1 MKKPLVTRNDI
12 AEAIALHTAC
22 MPTRE
27 IPGAIANYFMIT
39 RRFYTRTDKA
49 VINRLLIAEIRD
61 YLIEQGRLRYATVAA
76 EMRKEAHRMT
86 GNNLNVEKTAPVA
99 SATPSPAV
107 NVISNTGDTIDS
119 QTLLKMV
126 NEARKLCGEPEVR
139 NNKFIE
145 KILDELEGE
154 DGYTKSATVPPGGGT
169 PMVVITMTY
178 KQALRVAARE
188 SKAVRRSL
196 HTMIQALEPINV
208 ENHPDEIPVLEWQGV
223 RVVTTETLARG
234 YGTTPTRIQQNYNR
248 NEERF
253 VEGKHFFK
261 IKGDEIKSLR
271 LSFSEL
277 QISPKTRS
285 LILWT
290 ERGAARMSKIV
301 DTEQAWAFFE
311 KLEDSY
317 FRQKE
322 QQPVAIPQTLPEA
335 LRLAAELAEQK
346 QLLEQKTHQ
355 LNQQLVA
362 AAPKVDFADRVSAAN
377 GILIGNFAKVVG
389 LKQNALFSWLRQNGI
404 LMAFGA
410 RKNVPRQQYINAGYF
425 TVKEVVLDD
434 ENGYQIRL
442 TPQLT
447 GKGQQWLT
455 RKLLDA
461 GLLKPVA
468 IG

>member
-86 GNNLNVEKTAPVA
+86 SNNLNVKKPASVA

-126 NEARKLCGEPEVR
+126 NEARKLCGENEIR
-139 NNKFIE
+139 NNDFLNRIK
-145 KILDELEGE
+145 DELDGE
-154 DGYTKSATVPPGGGT
+154 FYETFVKSHGT
-169 PMVVITMTY
+169 RAGRSFEVITMTY

-196 HTMIQALEPINV
+196 IDKLE
-208 ENHPDEIPVLEWQGV
+208 
-223 RVVTTETLARG
+223 
-234 YGTTPTRIQQNYNR
+234 
-248 NEERF
+248 
-253 VEGKHFFK
+253 
-261 IKGDEIKSLR
+261 
-271 LSFSEL
+271 EL
-277 QISPKTRS
+277 QQANSPTPS
-285 LILWT
+285 
-290 ERGAARMSKIV
+290 
-301 DTEQAWAFFE
+301 
-311 KLEDSY
+311 
-317 FRQKE
+317 
-322 QQPVAIPQTLPEA
+322 IPQTLPEA

-346 QLLEQKTHQ
+346 MQLE
-355 LNQQLVA
+355 QQLVA

-434 ENGYQIRL
+434 EDGYQIRL

>member
-1 MKKPLVTRNDI
+1 MKTPLVTRNEI

-76 EMRKEAHRMT
+76 EMRKEAHRVT
-86 GNNLNVEKTAPVA
+86 GKNLNVEKPAPVT
-99 SATPSPAV
+99 SATPTPAV
-107 NVISNTGDTIDS
+107 NVIPNTGDTIDS

-154 DGYTKSATVPPGGGT
+154 FYTKSAKSHGT
-169 PMVVITMTY
+169 RAGRSFEVITMTY

-196 HTMIQALEPINV
+196 IDKLE
-208 ENHPDEIPVLEWQGV
+208 
-223 RVVTTETLARG
+223 
-234 YGTTPTRIQQNYNR
+234 
-248 NEERF
+248 
-253 VEGKHFFK
+253 
-261 IKGDEIKSLR
+261 
-271 LSFSEL
+271 EL
-277 QISPKTRS
+277 QQANSPAPS
-285 LILWT
+285 
-290 ERGAARMSKIV
+290 
-301 DTEQAWAFFE
+301 
-311 KLEDSY
+311 
-317 FRQKE
+317 
-322 QQPVAIPQTLPEA
+322 IPQTLPEA

-346 QLLEQKTHQ
+346 MQLE
-355 LNQQLVA
+355 QQLVA

-389 LKQNALFSWLRQNGI
+389 LKQNALFSWLR
-404 LMAFGA
+404 
-410 RKNVPRQQYINAGYF
+410 
-425 TVKEVVLDD
+425 
-434 ENGYQIRL
+434 
-442 TPQLT
+442 
-447 GKGQQWLT
+447 
-455 RKLLDA
+455 
-461 GLLKPVA
+461 
-468 IG
+468 

>member
-1 MKKPLVTRNDI
+1 MKTPLVTRNEI
-12 AEAIALHTAC
+12 AEAIALHTIC

-49 VINRLLIAEIRD
+49 VINKLLIAEIRD

-86 GNNLNVEKTAPVA
+86 GNNLNVEKTAPVT
-99 SATPSPAV
+99 SATPAPAV
-107 NVISNTGDTIDS
+107 NIIPNTGDTIDS
-119 QTLLKMV
+119 LTLLKMV

-145 KILDELEGE
+145 KILDELDGE
-154 DGYTKSATVPPGGGT
+154 HYTKSVVEKMNKTS
-169 PMVVITMTY
+169 MLVITMTF

-196 HTMIQALEPINV
+196 IDKLE
-208 ENHPDEIPVLEWQGV
+208 
-223 RVVTTETLARG
+223 
-234 YGTTPTRIQQNYNR
+234 
-248 NEERF
+248 
-253 VEGKHFFK
+253 
-261 IKGDEIKSLR
+261 
-271 LSFSEL
+271 EL
-277 QISPKTRS
+277 QQANSPTPS
-285 LILWT
+285 
-290 ERGAARMSKIV
+290 
-301 DTEQAWAFFE
+301 
-311 KLEDSY
+311 
-317 FRQKE
+317 
-322 QQPVAIPQTLPEA
+322 IPQTLPEA

-346 QLLEQKTHQ
+346 MHLE
-355 LNQQLVA
+355 QQLVA
-362 AAPKVDFADRVSAAN
+362 AAPKVDFADRVSVAN

>member
-12 AEAIALHTAC
+12 AEAIALHTTC

-76 EMRKEAHRMT
+76 EMRKEARRMT
-86 GNNLNVEKTAPVA
+86 GNNLNVEKPAPVA

-119 QTLLKMV
+119 LTLLKMV

-145 KILDELEGE
+145 KILDELDGE
-154 DGYTKSATVPPGGGT
+154 HYTKSVVEKMNKTS
-169 PMVVITMTY
+169 MLVITMTF

-234 YGTTPTRIQQNYNR
+234 YGTTPIRIQQNYNR

-317 FRQKE
+317 FRKKE

-362 AAPKVDFADRVSAAN
+362 AAPKVDFADRVSVAN

-468 IG
+468 SLS

>member
-12 AEAIALHTAC
+12 AEAIALHTAG

-86 GNNLNVEKTAPVA
+86 GNNLNVEKPAPVT
-99 SATPSPAV
+99 SATPAPAV
-107 NVISNTGDTIDS
+107 NIIPNTGDTIDS
-119 QTLLKMV
+119 LTLLKMV
-126 NEARKLCGEPEVR
+126 NEARKLCSEKPVR
-139 NNKFIE
+139 NNDFIARV
-145 KILDELEGE
+145 KDELDGEGYE
-154 DGYTKSATVPPGGGT
+154 IFVT
-169 PMVVITMTY
+169 PMDKKKGGADQVVIVMTY

-196 HTMIQALEPINV
+196 IDKLE
-208 ENHPDEIPVLEWQGV
+208 
-223 RVVTTETLARG
+223 
-234 YGTTPTRIQQNYNR
+234 
-248 NEERF
+248 
-253 VEGKHFFK
+253 
-261 IKGDEIKSLR
+261 
-271 LSFSEL
+271 EL
-277 QISPKTRS
+277 QQANSPTPS
-285 LILWT
+285 
-290 ERGAARMSKIV
+290 
-301 DTEQAWAFFE
+301 
-311 KLEDSY
+311 
-317 FRQKE
+317 
-322 QQPVAIPQTLPEA
+322 IPQTLPEA

-346 QLLEQKTHQ
+346 MQLE
-355 LNQQLVA
+355 QQLVA

-389 LKQNALFSWLRQNGI
+389 LKQNALFSWLRQNDI

>member
-1 MKKPLVTRNDI
+1 MKKPLVTRNEI

-86 GNNLNVEKTAPVA
+86 GNNLNVEKTAPVT
-99 SATPSPAV
+99 SATPAPAV
-107 NVISNTGDTIDS
+107 NIIPNTGDTIDS
-119 QTLLKMV
+119 LTLLKMV
-126 NEARKLCGEPEVR
+126 NEARKLCSEKPVR
-139 NNKFIE
+139 NNDFIARV
-145 KILDELEGE
+145 KDELDGEGYE
-154 DGYTKSATVPPGGGT
+154 IFVT
-169 PMVVITMTY
+169 PMDKKKGGADQVVIVMTY

-196 HTMIQALEPINV
+196 IDKLE
-208 ENHPDEIPVLEWQGV
+208 
-223 RVVTTETLARG
+223 
-234 YGTTPTRIQQNYNR
+234 
-248 NEERF
+248 
-253 VEGKHFFK
+253 
-261 IKGDEIKSLR
+261 
-271 LSFSEL
+271 EL
-277 QISPKTRS
+277 QQANSPTPS
-285 LILWT
+285 
-290 ERGAARMSKIV
+290 
-301 DTEQAWAFFE
+301 
-311 KLEDSY
+311 
-317 FRQKE
+317 
-322 QQPVAIPQTLPEA
+322 IPQTLPEA

-346 QLLEQKTHQ
+346 MQLE
-355 LNQQLVA
+355 QQLVA
-362 AAPKVDFADRVSAAN
+362 AAPKVDFADRVSVAN

-389 LKQNALFSWLRQNGI
+389 LKQNDLFSWLRQNGI

>member
-1 MKKPLVTRNDI
+1 MKKPLVTRNEI

-86 GNNLNVEKTAPVA
+86 SNNLNVKKPASVT

-126 NEARKLCGEPEVR
+126 NDARKLCGENEIR
-139 NNKFIE
+139 NNDFLNRIK
-145 KILDELEGE
+145 DELDGE
-154 DGYTKSATVPPGGGT
+154 FYETFVKSHGPRAGRSFE
-169 PMVVITMTY
+169 VITMTY

-196 HTMIQALEPINV
+196 IDKLE
-208 ENHPDEIPVLEWQGV
+208 
-223 RVVTTETLARG
+223 
-234 YGTTPTRIQQNYNR
+234 
-248 NEERF
+248 
-253 VEGKHFFK
+253 
-261 IKGDEIKSLR
+261 
-271 LSFSEL
+271 EL
-277 QISPKTRS
+277 QQANSPTPS
-285 LILWT
+285 
-290 ERGAARMSKIV
+290 
-301 DTEQAWAFFE
+301 
-311 KLEDSY
+311 
-317 FRQKE
+317 
-322 QQPVAIPQTLPEA
+322 IPQTLPEA

-346 QLLEQKTHQ
+346 MQLE
-355 LNQQLVA
+355 QQLVA
-362 AAPKVDFADRVSAAN
+362 AAPKVDFADRVSVAN

>member
-1 MKKPLVTRNDI
+1 MKKPLVTRNEI

-86 GNNLNVEKTAPVA
+86 SNNLNVKKPASVT

-126 NEARKLCGEPEVR
+126 NDARKLCGENEIR
-139 NNKFIE
+139 NNDFLNRIK
-145 KILDELEGE
+145 DELDGE
-154 DGYTKSATVPPGGGT
+154 FYETFVKSHGT
-169 PMVVITMTY
+169 RAGRSFEVITMTY

-196 HTMIQALEPINV
+196 IDKLE
-208 ENHPDEIPVLEWQGV
+208 
-223 RVVTTETLARG
+223 
-234 YGTTPTRIQQNYNR
+234 
-248 NEERF
+248 
-253 VEGKHFFK
+253 
-261 IKGDEIKSLR
+261 
-271 LSFSEL
+271 EL
-277 QISPKTRS
+277 QQANSPTPS
-285 LILWT
+285 
-290 ERGAARMSKIV
+290 
-301 DTEQAWAFFE
+301 
-311 KLEDSY
+311 
-317 FRQKE
+317 
-322 QQPVAIPQTLPEA
+322 IPQTLPEA

-346 QLLEQKTHQ
+346 MQLE
-355 LNQQLVA
+355 QQLVA
-362 AAPKVDFADRVSAAN
+362 AAPKVDFADRVSVAN

>member
-1 MKKPLVTRNDI
+1 MRTSLVTREEMI
-12 AEAIALHTAC
+12 EAIEQHTAC
-22 MPTRE
+22 ISTRD
-27 IPGAIANYFMIT
+27 IPGVIANYFMIT
-39 RRFYTRTDKA
+39 KQLYRRKDKNA
-49 VINRLLIAEIRD
+49 VHRILLSDIRE
-61 YLIEQGRLRYATVAA
+61 YLLEQGHLNYATVAA
-76 EMRKEAHRMT
+76 EARKEAHRMKAT
-86 GNNLNVEKTAPVA
+86 NVK
-99 SATPSPAV
+99 S
-107 NVISNTGDTIDS
+107 
-119 QTLLKMV
+119 
-126 NEARKLCGEPEVR
+126 
-139 NNKFIE
+139 E
-145 KILDELEGE
+145 KIHAPSVQESEL
-154 DGYTKSATVPPGGGT
+154 
-169 PMVVITMTY
+169 VVV
-178 KQALRVAARE
+178 QNQ
-188 SKAVRRSL
+188 S
-196 HTMIQALEPINV
+196 
-208 ENHPDEIPVLEWQGV
+208 DEIPVLEWQGV

-234 YGTTPTRIQQNYNR
+234 YGTTPIRIQQNYNR

-317 FRQKE
+317 FQQKE

-346 QLLEQKTHQ
+346 QLLEQKAHQ

-362 AAPKVDFADRVSAAN
+362 AAPKVDFADRVSVAK

-389 LKQNALFSWLRQNGI
+389 LKQNALFVWLRENGI
-404 LMAFGA
+404 LIASGG
-410 RKNVPRQQYINAGYF
+410 RKNVPFQQYINAGYF

-434 ENGYQIRL
+434 EDGYQIRL

-468 IG
+468 AE

>member
-86 GNNLNVEKTAPVA
+86 SNNLNVKKPASVA

-126 NEARKLCGEPEVR
+126 NEARKLCGENEIR
-139 NNKFIE
+139 NNDFLNRIK
-145 KILDELEGE
+145 DELDGE
-154 DGYTKSATVPPGGGT
+154 FYETFVKSHGT
-169 PMVVITMTY
+169 RAGRSFEVITMTY

-196 HTMIQALEPINV
+196 IDKLE
-208 ENHPDEIPVLEWQGV
+208 
-223 RVVTTETLARG
+223 
-234 YGTTPTRIQQNYNR
+234 
-248 NEERF
+248 
-253 VEGKHFFK
+253 
-261 IKGDEIKSLR
+261 
-271 LSFSEL
+271 EL
-277 QISPKTRS
+277 QQANSPTPS
-285 LILWT
+285 
-290 ERGAARMSKIV
+290 
-301 DTEQAWAFFE
+301 
-311 KLEDSY
+311 
-317 FRQKE
+317 
-322 QQPVAIPQTLPEA
+322 IPQTLPEA

-346 QLLEQKTHQ
+346 MQLE
-355 LNQQLVA
+355 QQLVA

-389 LKQNALFSWLRQNGI
+389 LKQNALFAWLRENGI
-404 LMAFGA
+404 LIASGG
-410 RKNVPRQQYINAGYF
+410 RKNVPFQQYINAGYF

-434 ENGYQIRL
+434 EDGYQIRL

>member
-1 MKKPLVTRNDI
+1 MKKPLVTPNDI

-76 EMRKEAHRMT
+76 EMRKEARRMT
-86 GNNLNVEKTAPVA
+86 GNNLNVEKPAPVA

-107 NVISNTGDTIDS
+107 NVISNSGDTIDS

-145 KILDELEGE
+145 KILDELDGE
-154 DGYTKSATVPPGGGT
+154 HYTKSVVEKMNKTS
-169 PMVVITMTY
+169 MLVITMTF

-196 HTMIQALEPINV
+196 IDKLE
-208 ENHPDEIPVLEWQGV
+208 
-223 RVVTTETLARG
+223 
-234 YGTTPTRIQQNYNR
+234 
-248 NEERF
+248 
-253 VEGKHFFK
+253 
-261 IKGDEIKSLR
+261 
-271 LSFSEL
+271 EL
-277 QISPKTRS
+277 QQANSPTPS
-285 LILWT
+285 
-290 ERGAARMSKIV
+290 
-301 DTEQAWAFFE
+301 
-311 KLEDSY
+311 
-317 FRQKE
+317 
-322 QQPVAIPQTLPEA
+322 IPQTLPEA

-346 QLLEQKTHQ
+346 MQLE
-355 LNQQLVA
+355 QQLVA
-362 AAPKVDFADRVSAAN
+362 AAPKVDFADRVSVAN

>member
-86 GNNLNVEKTAPVA
+86 SNNLNVKKPASVA

-126 NEARKLCGEPEVR
+126 NEARKLCGENEIR
-139 NNKFIE
+139 NNDFLNRIK
-145 KILDELEGE
+145 DELDGE
-154 DGYTKSATVPPGGGT
+154 FYETFVKSHGT
-169 PMVVITMTY
+169 RAGRSFEVITMTY

-196 HTMIQALEPINV
+196 IDKLE
-208 ENHPDEIPVLEWQGV
+208 
-223 RVVTTETLARG
+223 
-234 YGTTPTRIQQNYNR
+234 
-248 NEERF
+248 
-253 VEGKHFFK
+253 
-261 IKGDEIKSLR
+261 
-271 LSFSEL
+271 EL
-277 QISPKTRS
+277 QQASTASP
-285 LILWT
+285 
-290 ERGAARMSKIV
+290 
-301 DTEQAWAFFE
+301 
-311 KLEDSY
+311 
-317 FRQKE
+317 
-322 QQPVAIPQTLPEA
+322 AIPQTLPEA

-346 QLLEQKTHQ
+346 MQLE
-355 LNQQLVA
+355 QQLVA
-362 AAPKVDFADRVSAAN
+362 AAPKVDFADRVSVAN

-461 GLLKPVA
+461 GVLKPVA
-468 IG
+468 AE

>member
-22 MPTRE
+22 MSTRE

-39 RRFYTRTDKA
+39 RRFYTRTVKA
-49 VINRLLIAEIRD
+49 VINKLLIAEIRD

-86 GNNLNVEKTAPVA
+86 GNNLNVEKPAPVA
-99 SATPSPAV
+99 SATPAPAV
-107 NVISNTGDTIDS
+107 NIIPNTGDTIDS
-119 QTLLKMV
+119 LTLLKMV

-145 KILDELEGE
+145 KILDELDGE
-154 DGYTKSATVPPGGGT
+154 HYTKSVVEKMNKTS
-169 PMVVITMTY
+169 MLVITMTF

-196 HTMIQALEPINV
+196 IDKLE
-208 ENHPDEIPVLEWQGV
+208 
-223 RVVTTETLARG
+223 
-234 YGTTPTRIQQNYNR
+234 
-248 NEERF
+248 
-253 VEGKHFFK
+253 
-261 IKGDEIKSLR
+261 
-271 LSFSEL
+271 EL
-277 QISPKTRS
+277 QQANSPTPS
-285 LILWT
+285 
-290 ERGAARMSKIV
+290 
-301 DTEQAWAFFE
+301 
-311 KLEDSY
+311 
-317 FRQKE
+317 
-322 QQPVAIPQTLPEA
+322 IPQTLPEA

-346 QLLEQKTHQ
+346 MQLE
-355 LNQQLVA
+355 QQLVA
-362 AAPKVDFADRVSAAN
+362 AAPKVDFADRVSVAN

>member
-1 MKKPLVTRNDI
+1 MKKTLITRNEI
-12 AEAIALHTAC
+12 AEAIALHTTC

-49 VINRLLIAEIRD
+49 VINRLLITEIRD

-86 GNNLNVEKTAPVA
+86 SNNLNVKKPASVA

-107 NVISNTGDTIDS
+107 NVIPNTGDTIDS

-154 DGYTKSATVPPGGGT
+154 FYTKSAKSHGT
-169 PMVVITMTY
+169 RAGRSFEVITMTY

-196 HTMIQALEPINV
+196 IDKLE
-208 ENHPDEIPVLEWQGV
+208 
-223 RVVTTETLARG
+223 
-234 YGTTPTRIQQNYNR
+234 
-248 NEERF
+248 
-253 VEGKHFFK
+253 
-261 IKGDEIKSLR
+261 
-271 LSFSEL
+271 EL
-277 QISPKTRS
+277 QQANSPTPS
-285 LILWT
+285 
-290 ERGAARMSKIV
+290 
-301 DTEQAWAFFE
+301 
-311 KLEDSY
+311 
-317 FRQKE
+317 
-322 QQPVAIPQTLPEA
+322 IPQTLPEA

-346 QLLEQKTHQ
+346 MQLE
-355 LNQQLVA
+355 QQLVA
-362 AAPKVDFADRVSAAN
+362 AAPKVDFADRVSVAK

-389 LKQNALFSWLRQNGI
+389 LKQNALFAWLRENGI
-404 LMAFGA
+404 LIASGG
-410 RKNVPRQQYINAGYF
+410 RKNVPFQQYINAGYF

-434 ENGYQIRL
+434 EDGYQIRL

-468 IG
+468 AE

>member
-49 VINRLLIAEIRD
+49 VINKLLIAEIRD

-86 GNNLNVEKTAPVA
+86 GNNLNVEKPAPVA
-99 SATPSPAV
+99 SATPAPAV
-107 NVISNTGDTIDS
+107 NIIPNTGDTIDS
-119 QTLLKMV
+119 LTLLKMV

-145 KILDELEGE
+145 KILDELDGE
-154 DGYTKSATVPPGGGT
+154 HYTKSVVEKMNKTS
-169 PMVVITMTY
+169 MLVITMTF

-196 HTMIQALEPINV
+196 IDKLE
-208 ENHPDEIPVLEWQGV
+208 
-223 RVVTTETLARG
+223 
-234 YGTTPTRIQQNYNR
+234 
-248 NEERF
+248 
-253 VEGKHFFK
+253 
-261 IKGDEIKSLR
+261 
-271 LSFSEL
+271 EL
-277 QISPKTRS
+277 QQANSPTPS
-285 LILWT
+285 
-290 ERGAARMSKIV
+290 
-301 DTEQAWAFFE
+301 
-311 KLEDSY
+311 
-317 FRQKE
+317 
-322 QQPVAIPQTLPEA
+322 IPQTLPEA

-346 QLLEQKTHQ
+346 MQLE
-355 LNQQLVA
+355 QQLVA
-362 AAPKVDFADRVSAAN
+362 AAPKVDFADRVSVAN

-389 LKQNALFSWLRQNGI
+389 LKQNDLFSWLRQNGI

-468 IG
+468 SLS

>member
-1 MKKPLVTRNDI
+1 MKKPLVTRNEI
-12 AEAIALHTAC
+12 AEAIALHTTC

-49 VINRLLIAEIRD
+49 VINKLLIAEIRD

-86 GNNLNVEKTAPVA
+86 GNNLNVEKPAPVT
-99 SATPSPAV
+99 SATPAPAV
-107 NVISNTGDTIDS
+107 NIIPNTGDTIDS
-119 QTLLKMV
+119 LTLLKMV

-145 KILDELEGE
+145 KILDELDGE
-154 DGYTKSATVPPGGGT
+154 HYTKSVVEKMNKTS
-169 PMVVITMTY
+169 MLVITMTF

-196 HTMIQALEPINV
+196 IDKLE
-208 ENHPDEIPVLEWQGV
+208 
-223 RVVTTETLARG
+223 
-234 YGTTPTRIQQNYNR
+234 
-248 NEERF
+248 
-253 VEGKHFFK
+253 
-261 IKGDEIKSLR
+261 
-271 LSFSEL
+271 EL
-277 QISPKTRS
+277 QQANSPAPS
-285 LILWT
+285 
-290 ERGAARMSKIV
+290 
-301 DTEQAWAFFE
+301 
-311 KLEDSY
+311 
-317 FRQKE
+317 
-322 QQPVAIPQTLPEA
+322 IPQTLPEA

-346 QLLEQKTHQ
+346 MQLE
-355 LNQQLVA
+355 QQLVA
-362 AAPKVDFADRVSAAN
+362 AAPKVDFADRVSVAN

-468 IG
+468 SLS

>member
-1 MKKPLVTRNDI
+1 MKTPLVTRNEI
-12 AEAIALHTAC
+12 AEAIALHTTC

-76 EMRKEAHRMT
+76 EMRKEARRMT
-86 GNNLNVEKTAPVA
+86 GNNLNVEKPAPVA

-119 QTLLKMV
+119 LTLLKMV

-145 KILDELEGE
+145 KILDELDGE
-154 DGYTKSATVPPGGGT
+154 HYTKSVVEKMNKTS
-169 PMVVITMTY
+169 MLVITMTF

-196 HTMIQALEPINV
+196 IDKLE
-208 ENHPDEIPVLEWQGV
+208 
-223 RVVTTETLARG
+223 
-234 YGTTPTRIQQNYNR
+234 
-248 NEERF
+248 
-253 VEGKHFFK
+253 
-261 IKGDEIKSLR
+261 
-271 LSFSEL
+271 EL
-277 QISPKTRS
+277 QQANSPAPS
-285 LILWT
+285 L
-290 ERGAARMSKIV
+290 
-301 DTEQAWAFFE
+301 
-311 KLEDSY
+311 
-317 FRQKE
+317 
-322 QQPVAIPQTLPEA
+322 PQTLPEA

-346 QLLEQKTHQ
+346 MQLE
-355 LNQQLVA
+355 QQLVA
-362 AAPKVDFADRVSAAN
+362 AAPKVDFADRVSVAN

>member
-1 MKKPLVTRNDI
+1 MKTPLVTRNEI
-12 AEAIALHTAC
+12 AEAIALHTTC

-86 GNNLNVEKTAPVA
+86 SNNLNVKKPASVA

-126 NEARKLCGEPEVR
+126 NEARKLCGENEIR
-139 NNKFIE
+139 NNDFLNRIK
-145 KILDELEGE
+145 DELDGE
-154 DGYTKSATVPPGGGT
+154 FYETFVKSHGT
-169 PMVVITMTY
+169 RAGRSFEVITMTY

-196 HTMIQALEPINV
+196 IDKLE
-208 ENHPDEIPVLEWQGV
+208 
-223 RVVTTETLARG
+223 
-234 YGTTPTRIQQNYNR
+234 
-248 NEERF
+248 
-253 VEGKHFFK
+253 
-261 IKGDEIKSLR
+261 
-271 LSFSEL
+271 EL
-277 QISPKTRS
+277 QQANSPTPS
-285 LILWT
+285 
-290 ERGAARMSKIV
+290 
-301 DTEQAWAFFE
+301 
-311 KLEDSY
+311 
-317 FRQKE
+317 
-322 QQPVAIPQTLPEA
+322 IPQTLPEA

-346 QLLEQKTHQ
+346 MQLE
-355 LNQQLVA
+355 QQLVA
-362 AAPKVDFADRVSAAN
+362 AAPKVDFADRVSVAN